1 MRAGMLARQWCEIYE
16 EQVTKTG
23 TGATKTE
30 LVKVKRVRVYRVR
43 SRPYTYWQ
51 EKRADERFVDWQ
63 VELLFRDIGEFKWK
77 KCKVRFNGDLYRV
90 MWFETEKGQ
99 TRLLLRMENE

>member
-1 MRAGMLARQWCEIYE
+1 MRAGMLARRWCEIYE
-16 EQVTKTG
+16 ERVSRTA

-30 LVKVKRVRVYRVR
+30 LVMIKRVRCYRVK

-51 EKRADERFVDWQ
+51 EKRAHERFVDWQ
-63 VELLFRDIGEFKWK
+63 VELLFRDIGKFKWK
-77 KCKVRFNGDLYRV
+77 KCKVRFDGDLYRV
-90 MWFETEKGQ
+90 MWFETEMGQ